1 MALVIVMVGAL
12 FPAVGDSIGKLDLP
26 KGVATLLGGADYGT
40 ITGWM
45 RSEIGSVYGPLV
57 IAYTG
62 ISVAV
67 SSTAGEEEGG
77 ILALTLAYPIER
89 SRLLLA
95 KAGAVAVSVVLV
107 AVGTLVGLI
116 VGVAVAG
123 GGISLSNLAALALH
137 LTFLGWTMTR
147 SRWRSPRP
155 PPQGRRRGAAAAFA
169 LLGFLVNGFAPL
181 VGALEWLKYLS
192 LSTTTKATIHRA
204 ASTCRPGGARR
215 RNGRSPPSPSTA
227 CAIATCRLAGD
238 GRLSPEDHAV
248 THHIHASPPIR
259 QDDPGLRD
267 R

>member
-1 MALVIVMVGAL
+1 MSVPALRMAIRLRLLATALSAFGMALVIVMVGAL
-12 FPAVGDSIGKLDLP
+12 FPTVGDSIGKLDLP

-67 SSTAGEEEGG
+67 TSTAGEEEGG

-95 KAGAVAVSVVLV
+95 KAGAVAISVVLV
-107 AVGTLVGLI
+107 ALGTLLGLI
-116 VGVAVAG
+116 IGVAVAG
-123 GGISLSNLAALALH
+123 GGISAGNLTALAVH
-137 LTFLGWTMTR
+137 LTFLGWTTGALALALAATT
-147 SRWRSPRP
+147 
-155 PPQGRRRGAAAAFA
+155 GRKAIASGGAAAFA

-192 LSTTTKATIHRA
+192 LFYYYEGHDPIVSGLDVADLAVLAVATVA
-204 ASTCRPGGARR
+204 LTVV
-215 RNGRSPPSPSTA
+215 
-227 CAIATCRLAGD
+227 
-238 GRLSPEDHAV
+238 AV
-248 THHIHASPPIR
+248 L
-259 QDDPGLRD
+259 GMRD
-267 R
+267 RDLRG

>member
-1 MALVIVMVGAL
+1 MNVPALMMAIRLRLLTTALSAVGMALVIVMVGAL

-67 SSTAGEEEGG
+67 TSTAGEEEGG
-77 ILALTLAYPIER
+77 ILGLTLAYPIER

-95 KAGAVAVSVVLV
+95 KAGAVAISVVLV
-107 AVGTLVGLI
+107 ALGTLVGLI

-123 GGISLSNLAALALH
+123 GGISAGNLTALALH
-137 LTFLGWTMTR
+137 LTLLGWTTGALALAIAATT
-147 SRWRSPRP
+147 
-155 PPQGRRRGAAAAFA
+155 GRKAAASGGAAVA

-192 LSTTTKATIHRA
+192 LFYYYEGHDPIGSGVDVADLA
-204 ASTCRPGGARR
+204 VL
-215 RNGRSPPSPSTA
+215 
-227 CAIATCRLAGD
+227 AIATTALT
-238 GRLSPEDHAV
+238 AV
-248 THHIHASPPIR
+248 AVVGIR
-259 QDDPGLRD
+259 HRDLRG
-267 R
+267 